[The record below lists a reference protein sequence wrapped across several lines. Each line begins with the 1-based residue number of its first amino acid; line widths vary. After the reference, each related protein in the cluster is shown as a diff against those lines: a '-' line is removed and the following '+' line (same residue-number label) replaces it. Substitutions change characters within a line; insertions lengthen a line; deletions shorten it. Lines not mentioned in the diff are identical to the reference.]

1 MFGCSRISIRA
12 GLLALGLALA
22 AALPGA
28 AAEEIFFK
36 FGPLVRSIRVSSLEA
51 LVQEGVIEDDLAF
64 YIQVIGLSDA
74 EVDQFRTAIARP
86 VEVDGVLLSRFL
98 YSAMGEDLL
107 GRIGSVMRLRSGSNG
122 ERALR
127 AALVNAALS
136 EQGFSTISVIRHL
149 PTNMQVNVADVQA
162 VARAVTQVVE
172 ATEASIAQLATLTT
186 TQALQEPPVDYS
198 TLPDL
203 TQPGRLEVDI
213 QRFNWV
219 DDQRDRA
226 LSVDV
231 VRPRSWR
238 PGPAPV
244 MVFSHGLSADPA
256 SRHRWASH
264 LASHGIVVVLPQH
277 PGSDSIH
284 TANFRDGLRSD
295 LFDSQDFIDRP
306 LDISFVLD
314 QLENLNAT
322 AFDGRLDLGQVGVGG
337 HSFGGYTA
345 LAVAGATL
353 DFDHLEAACDR
364 RFIHINVS
372 LLLQCQALQLPRQD
386 YKFYD
391 PRVAAIFLVN
401 PVNSSV
407 FSPDSLATLD
417 SPVLVLAG
425 SHDPATPAVFEQ
437 LGTFNWFT
445 TDSRSIGL
453 IEGQAHVDLSALDAG
468 LSNLIAGIP
477 GLTLAEPDLVDR
489 YLKALGLAFT
499 ERYVARRVDYRVFLR
514 AAYAKHLS
522 QTEPFRLLM
531 INAGDAIEQDLITP
545 LEQLPQLLE

>member
-12 GLLALGLALA
+12 GLLALGLALV
-22 AALPGA
+22 AALPA
-28 AAEEIFFK
+28 TAAEIFVK
-36 FGPLVRSIRVSSLEA
+36 FGPLLRSVRVSSLEA
-51 LVQEGVIEDDLAF
+51 LAQDDVIESDLAF
-64 YIQVIGLSDA
+64 FIRGVGLSETDV
-74 EVDQFRTAIARP
+74 EQFSQTIVRP
-86 VEVDGVLLSRFL
+86 VEVDGVLLSRFFH
-98 YSAMGEDLL
+98 SAIGEDLL
-107 GRIGSVMRLRSGSNG
+107 RRLGSVVRLRSGANG

-136 EQGFSTISVIRHL
+136 EEGFSALTVLRHL
-149 PTNMQVNVADVQA
+149 PTNMQVDVADLQA
-162 VARAVTQVVE
+162 VARAVTEVVE
-172 ATEASIAQLATLTT
+172 ATEASIDQLATLTIA
-186 TQALQEPPVDYS
+186 QALQEPPVDYS

-203 TQPGRLEVDI
+203 TQPGSRQVDI
-213 QRFNWV
+213 QRLHWV

-226 LSVDV
+226 LAVDI
-231 VRPRSWR
+231 VRPRTWR
-238 PGPAPV
+238 PGQAPV
-244 MVFSHGLSADPA
+244 MVFSHGLSAAPEQ
-256 SRHRWASH
+256 RHRWASH

-295 LFDSQDFIDRP
+295 LFDLQDFIDRP
-306 LDISFVLD
+306 RDISFVLN
-314 QLENLNAT
+314 QLESLNAT
-322 AFDGRLDLGQVGVGG
+322 AFDGRLDLSRVGVGG

-372 LLLQCQALQLPRQD
+372 LLLQCKALQLPRQAHD
-386 YKFYD
+386 FYD

-401 PVNSSV
+401 PVNSSI
-407 FSPDSLATLD
+407 FGPNGLAAID
-417 SPVLVLAG
+417 VPVLVLAG

-445 TDSRSIGL
+445 TDSRSLGM

-468 LSNLIAGIP
+468 LSNLISGIP
-477 GLTLAEPDLVDR
+477 GLTLAEPDVVDR
-489 YLKALGLAFT
+489 YLKALGLAYT
-499 ERYVARRVDYRVFLR
+499 ERYVAGRVDYRVFLR
-514 AAYAKHLS
+514 AAYANHLS

-531 INAGDAIEQDLITP
+531 INAGDAIEQELEAP
-545 LEQLPQLLE
+545 LERLPQLLE